1 MDHTLDLID
10 LDQPK
15 RGYRRFLS
23 TWVCRAD
30 GLTFLVDPGPRGT
43 IPHLLAELARLGV
56 ARVDHVLLTHIHLDH
71 GGGAAEILE
80 AFPEAT
86 LYCHPKG
93 AKHLFEPAALWEGSL
108 KVLGDDARMYGE
120 PGPVDPARMTDA
132 EALARRG
139 IEVVFTPGHAVH
151 HVSFRYGATFFAG
164 EAFGT
169 RSPLPSGGLYLRP
182 ATPARFFLDQAL
194 ASIDGVLKMPR
205 EPERTAFAH
214 YGLVPGCFA
223 LAIAAREQ
231 LLLWVGATG
240 ELRGRAASR
249 ADLDEIV
256 FQRLQ
261 KIDPCYGRGLFDELD
276 ADIQARERHF
286 LHNTLD
292 GILGW
297 LESAS

>member
-1 MDHTLDLID
+1 VEHRLDLVD

-15 RGYRRFLS
+15 KGYRRFLS
-23 TWVCRAD
+23 TWVCRD
-30 GLTFLVDPGPRGT
+30 GDLTFLVDPGPRGT
-43 IPHLLAELARLGV
+43 TPHLLAELARLGV
-56 ARVDHVLLTHIHLDH
+56 ARVDFVLLTHIHLDH
-71 GGGAAEILE
+71 GGGATDILE
-80 AFPEAT
+80 AFPEAR

-93 AKHLFEPAALWEGSL
+93 AKHIFEPAALWEGSV

-120 PGPVDPARMTDA
+120 PRPVDPARVIGA
-132 EALARRG
+132 EDLSRRG
-139 IEVVFTPGHAVH
+139 IDAILTPGHAVH

-182 ATPARFFLDQAL
+182 ATPPRFFLDQAIE
-194 ASIDGVLKMPR
+194 SIDRVLKMPR

-223 LAIAAREQ
+223 LALAAREQ
-231 LLLWVGATG
+231 LLLWVGAAS
-240 ELRGRAASR
+240 ELRGRATSR
-249 ADLDEIV
+249 QEIDALV
-256 FQRLQ
+256 FRRLQ
-261 KIDPCYGRGLFDELD
+261 EIDPCYGRGLFDELD
-276 ADIQARERHF
+276 EDIQAREKHF

-297 LESAS
+297 LDSAS

>member
-23 TWVCRAD
+23 TWVCRGD

-120 PGPVDPARMTDA
+120 PRPVDPARTIDA
-132 EALARRG
+132 AALARRG
-139 IEVVFTPGHAVH
+139 IEVVLTPGHAVH

-194 ASIDGVLKMPR
+194 ASIDGVLRMPR